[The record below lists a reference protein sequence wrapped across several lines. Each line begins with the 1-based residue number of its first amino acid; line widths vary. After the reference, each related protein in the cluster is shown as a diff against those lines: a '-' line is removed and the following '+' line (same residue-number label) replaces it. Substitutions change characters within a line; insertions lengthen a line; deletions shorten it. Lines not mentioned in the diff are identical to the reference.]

1 MSRTVAVVWHAS
13 FSVAAGVLY
22 FFFVLPRW
30 PELLGDTSH
39 TLGTVL
45 RIVTGALIGLAAL
58 PVVFTLL
65 RTRRP
70 EFGTPQLALT
80 LRTSSIALH
89 VLAGAVII
97 GAAIAEIWIS
107 LDSAGQWLFGI
118 YGAAAAIALL
128 GIFAFYLA
136 FVAELPPPPPKPL
149 SPRRPSRAVAVA
161 ARPPT
166 RRPLT
171 KPRTTKRPPK
181 TRPRTT
187 RSPRPTRRPP
197 RSPLKPQSPNPR
209 PRNRSPQPT
218 RSRPPRTTRPRTH
231 RLTSARRS
239 RPTAGCAIAGAGASS
254 AASPSRTSTTPADCH
269 EDAVDVAF
277 RGVTGIGTDQL
288 PHRRTCASRRAR
300 IRPE

>member
-1 MSRTVAVVWHAS
+1 MGRTVAVVWHAS
-13 FSVAAGVLY
+13 FSIAAGVLY

-89 VLAGAVII
+89 VLAGALII
-97 GAAIAEIWIS
+97 GTAISEIWLS
-107 LDSAGQWLFGI
+107 VDRAGQWLFGI
-118 YGAAAAIALL
+118 YGPPRDRPARHVRVLPGLRGRAAAASAQAAQ
-128 GIFAFYLA
+128 G
-136 FVAELPPPPPKPL
+136 
-149 SPRRPSRAVAVA
+149 PRRPNRAVAVA

-171 KPRTTKRPPK
+171 KPR
-181 TRPRTT
+181 
-187 RSPRPTRRPP
+187 
-197 RSPLKPQSPNPR
+197 
-209 PRNRSPQPT
+209 
-218 RSRPPRTTRPRTH
+218 
-231 RLTSARRS
+231 RRS
-239 RPTAGCAIAGAGASS
+239 DR
-254 AASPSRTSTTPADCH
+254 RR
-269 EDAVDVAF
+269 
-277 RGVTGIGTDQL
+277 RGDDGRRGRGQL
-288 PHRRTCASRRAR
+288 GVRVRREVRRGHR
-300 IRPE
+300 

>member
-149 SPRRPSRAVAVA
+149 KPKKAKQGRRGRRKA
-161 ARPPT
+161 ADEEATDEAADDEATAEARDG
-166 RRPLT
+166 
-171 KPRTTKRPPK
+171 
-181 TRPRTT
+181 PRTT

-269 EDAVDVAF
+269 EDVAF